1 MQLIFPDNVAENTHS
16 PGVCYVKS
24 WPMLGADDIIVFADD
39 GCAITKY
46 FLSIDSTYTTAIVF
60 TLDNVNSNCQNIS
73 CLIQSS
79 ESDLEVKHFRISKC
93 YLCICCITNLFVCS
107 SYNHS

>member
-1 MQLIFPDNVAENTHS
+1 MQLIFPDIVDENTHS

-24 WPMLGADDIIVFADD
+24 WPMLGAKDIHVFADD

-60 TLDNVNSNCQNIS
+60 TLDNINSHCQNIS
-73 CLIQSS
+73 CLIQS
-79 ESDLEVKHFRISKC
+79 DLEEKHFSIGKC
-93 YLCICCITNLFVCS
+93 YLCICCTTNLFVCS